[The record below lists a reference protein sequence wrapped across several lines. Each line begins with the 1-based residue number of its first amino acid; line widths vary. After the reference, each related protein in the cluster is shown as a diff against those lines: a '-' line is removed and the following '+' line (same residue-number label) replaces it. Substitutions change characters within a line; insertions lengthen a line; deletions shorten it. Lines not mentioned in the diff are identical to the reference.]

1 MAARV
6 YAHVKHRQETAKPFM
21 DLAKVIDKV
30 IARFIGTKHERDI
43 KKLQP
48 VIAAINAREA
58 EVKALPDEE
67 LKTRFAALKAE
78 VQEQLKDADPSE
90 PSYKELLQKA
100 LDPAIVPAFAL
111 VREAGRRFLS
121 MRHFDVQLIGG
132 IVLHEGKIA
141 EMKTG
146 EGKTLVATLPA
157 VLNALTGCGVHIV
170 TVNDYL
176 ARRDAEWMS
185 PLYRALGLSV
195 GVIVHDLDDEQR
207 RAAYGADLT
216 YGTNNEFGFDY
227 LRDNMKYDLANCVQR
242 GHHFAIVDEVDS
254 ILIDEARTPLII
266 SGPSEESTDKYAKI
280 DKIIPKLIQDIDYTL
295 DEKHRT
301 STLTEE
307 GFSKCERLLGLSNMS
322 DPANIEIM
330 HHVYQALRAH
340 ALYKRD
346 VDYVVKDGEV
356 IIVDEFTGRQMP
368 GRRWSD
374 GLHQAVEAREGVKI
388 ERENQT
394 LATITFQNYFR
405 MYKKLS
411 GMTGTAETEAAEFG
425 KIYKLDVTVIPT
437 NRTLIREEH
446 RDVMYRT
453 EKEKFEAVVN
463 GVLQEDNSLANG
475 IRHYHE
481 RGQPVL
487 VGTISIEKSE
497 AIAELLKKA
506 RVPHEVLNAKQ
517 HERESRIVAQA
528 GRKGAVTVATNMAGR
543 GTDILLGG
551 NPEQMTRDLCLKDKL
566 AMPYAAAPAVIAAD
580 GASGNG
586 AQPAAPMVLFQ
597 HEGKIFQ
604 VPAAQWK
611 PIYDQFAEQC
621 KAEHDAVVAL
631 GGLHILGT
639 ERHEARRIDNQLR
652 GRAGRQGDPGSSR
665 FFLSLEDDL
674 MRIFGGERVK
684 ALMYRF
690 GMTEGVPI
698 ESKFFSGRIENA
710 QKSVEAQNFD
720 ARKHLLEYDDVMNK
734 QRETIYGIRRSALEG
749 KDQRDYVLG
758 IAEDVARELVD
769 TYCAREQHPDQW
781 NVTQFLAEVNS
792 QFGVDAK
799 AAGADPGSMNH
810 DQLSDATVEAVT
822 KRYTEKE
829 QQFSADLMRWLERR
843 IILDVVDAQWKDH
856 LLSLDH
862 LKEGIGLRGY
872 AQKDPLVEFKKEA
885 FILFEDMMTR
895 IDNETIRYLFHIQ
908 MQQGEQP
915 PPPGGGQ
922 PAPPQTPRPRAD
934 AAAAS
939 AAARASEPQ
948 HLPSVAREI
957 ERRQQRQQ
965 RDLQYQTGPAQAETP
980 KPVRAG
986 AKVGRNDPCPC
997 GSGKKY
1003 KKCHGANV

>member
-1 MAARV
+1 
-6 YAHVKHRQETAKPFM
+6 M
-21 DLAKVIDKV
+21 DVAKVVDNV
-30 IARFIGTKHERDI
+30 VARFIGTKHERDI
-43 KKLQP
+43 KKLMP
-48 VIAAINAREA
+48 IIDAINALEPELRGSA
-58 EVKALPDEE
+58 GGGGAGGGSVGGGISDEE
-67 LKTRFAALKAE
+67 LKNRFQALKAQ
-78 VQEQLKDADPSE
+78 VQERLKDADPSDA
-90 PSYKELLQKA
+90 SYKEQLQKA
-100 LDPAIVPAFAL
+100 LQDAMVPAFAL
-111 VREAGRRFLS
+111 VREAGRRFLN

-132 IVLHEGKIA
+132 IVLHEGKIS

-157 VLNALTGCGVHIV
+157 VLNALAGRGVHIV

-185 PLYRALGLSV
+185 PLYRALGLTV

-207 RAAYGADLT
+207 RAAYGADIT

-227 LRDNMKYDLANCVQR
+227 LRDNMKYDLAHCVQR
-242 GHHFAIVDEVDS
+242 GHQFAIVDEVDS

-280 DKIIPKLIQDIDYTL
+280 DKIVPKLIQDIDYTI

-301 STLTEE
+301 ATLTEE
-307 GFSKCERLLGLSNMS
+307 GVSKCERLLGLGNLY
-322 DPANIEIM
+322 DPAHMETI

-340 ALYKRD
+340 TLYKID

-374 GLHQAVEAREGVKI
+374 GLHQAVEAKEGVKI

-405 MYKKLS
+405 MYKKLA

-425 KIYKLDVTVIPT
+425 KIYNLDVTVIPT
-437 NRTLIREEH
+437 NRKLIRIESP
-446 RDVMYRT
+446 DVVYRT

-463 GVLQEDNSLANG
+463 GILQEDNSLANG

-497 AIAELLKKA
+497 AIAELLAKA
-506 RVPHEVLNAKQ
+506 KIPHQVLNAKQ

-551 NPEQMTRDLCLKDKL
+551 NPEQMTRDHFLKNKL
-566 AMPYAAAPAVIAAD
+566 AMPYAAAPAVI
-580 GASGNG
+580 GGEPASGNG
-586 AQPAAPMVLFQ
+586 AQPAAVQMVLFQ
-597 HEGKIFQ
+597 NEGKIFQ
-604 VPAAQWK
+604 VPADQWK
-611 PIYDQFAEQC
+611 PVYDQFADQC
-621 KAEHDAVVAL
+621 KAEHDEVIAL

-684 ALMYRF
+684 ALMYRL

-698 ESKFFSGRIENA
+698 ESGLISRRIENA

-734 QRETIYGIRRSALEG
+734 QRETIYAIRRSALEG

-758 IAEDVARELVD
+758 IADDLVLEMVE
-769 TYCAREQHPDQW
+769 TYCPREQHPDTW
-781 NVTQFLAEVNS
+781 NTTQFLAETQA
-792 QFGVDAK
+792 QFGVDMK
-799 AAGADPGSMNH
+799 AAGADPGTLTH
-810 DQLSDATVEAVT
+810 DQLGEASAEAVK
-822 KRYTEKE
+822 KRYEEKE
-829 QQFSADLMRWLERR
+829 KQFGAELMRWLERR
-843 IILDVVDAQWKDH
+843 IILDVVDSQWKDH

-872 AQKDPLVEFKKEA
+872 AQKDPIVEFKKEA
-885 FILFEDMMTR
+885 FTLFEDMMAR

-908 MQQGEQP
+908 IQQGEQP
-915 PPPGGGQ
+915 PEARQPRPEPPRT
-922 PAPPQTPRPRAD
+922 PPQS
-934 AAAAS
+934 AAAAVAS
-939 AAARASEPQ
+939 AAARASNEPQ
-948 HLPSVAREI
+948 HLPAVAREI

-965 RDLQYQTGPAQAETP
+965 KDLQYQTGPAQAEAP
-980 KPVRAG
+980 KPVRTG

-1003 KKCHGANV
+1003 KKCHGAG

>member
-1 MAARV
+1 MEAA
-6 YAHVKHRQETAKPFM
+6 QI
-21 DLAKVIDKV
+21 LDKV
-30 IARFIGTKHERDI
+30 VAKFIGTKHDRDI
-43 KKLQP
+43 KKMQP
-48 VIAAINAREA
+48 MVAAIGAQEA
-58 EVKALPDEE
+58 EVKALSD
-67 LKTRFAALKAE
+67 
-78 VQEQLKDADPSE
+78 EQLKERFAELKVKVQESLKDSDPAE
-90 PSYKELLQKA
+90 DSYKTQLAGA
-100 LDPAIVPAFAL
+100 LEPVIVPAFAL
-111 VREAGRRFLS
+111 VREAGRRFLN

-132 IVLHEGKIA
+132 MVLNSGKIA

-157 VLNALTGCGVHIV
+157 ALNALVGRGVHLV

-185 PLYRALGLSV
+185 PLYKGLGLTV
-195 GVIVHDLDDEQR
+195 GVIVHDLDDAQR
-207 RAAYGADLT
+207 RAAYGADIT

-242 GHHFAIVDEVDS
+242 GHQFAIVDEVDS

-266 SGPSEESTDKYAKI
+266 SGPSEESTDKYFKI
-280 DKIIPKLIQDIDYTL
+280 DKIIPKLIQELDYTL
-295 DEKHRT
+295 DEKHRQA
-301 STLTEE
+301 TLTEE
-307 GFSKCERLLGLSNMS
+307 GVSKCERLLSLGNLY
-322 DPANIEIM
+322 DPAHMETI

-374 GLHQAVEAREGVKI
+374 GLHQAVEAKEGVKI

-425 KIYKLDVTVIPT
+425 KIYNLDVVVIPT
-437 NRTLIREEH
+437 NRTLIRIENP
-446 RDVMYRT
+446 DVVYRT
-453 EKEKFEAVVN
+453 EREKFEAVVN
-463 GVLQEDNSLANG
+463 GILQEDNALAHG

-497 AIAELLKKA
+497 TIADLLKKGGI
-506 RVPHEVLNAKQ
+506 PHQVLNAKQ

-551 NPEQMTRDLCLKDKL
+551 NPESLTREHFLKNKL
-566 AMPYAAAPAVIAAD
+566 AMPYAAAPAVIGAESTNGD
-580 GASGNG
+580 GAG
-586 AQPAAPMVLFQ
+586 AAEQPAVQMVLFQ

-604 VPAAQWK
+604 VPQDQWK
-611 PIYDQFAEQC
+611 PVYDQFAEQC
-621 KAEHDAVVAL
+621 KSEHDEVVAL

-684 ALMYRF
+684 QLMFRL

-698 ESKFFSGRIENA
+698 ESKLISSRIETA

-734 QRETIYGIRRSALEG
+734 QRETIYAIRRSALEG
-749 KDQRDYVLG
+749 KDQREYVMG
-758 IAEDVARELVD
+758 IAEEVAEELVE
-769 TYCAREQHPDQW
+769 TYCPREQHPGQW
-781 NVTQFLAEVNS
+781 NTAQFLAEVNS

-799 AAGADPGSMNH
+799 AAGADPTTLNH
-810 DQLSDATVEAVT
+810 DELLEATAEAV
-822 KRYTEKE
+822 KGRYAEKE
-829 QQFSADLMRWLERR
+829 KQFSAELLRWLERR
-843 IILDVVDAQWKDH
+843 IVLDVVDTQWKDH

-872 AQKDPLVEFKKEA
+872 GQKDPLVEFKKEA
-885 FILFEDMMTR
+885 FVLFEDMMSR
-895 IDNETIRYLFHIQ
+895 IDNETIRYLYHVQIQ
-908 MQQGEQP
+908 QSEAPPPQQQP
-915 PPPGGGQ
+915 PPEARQLRSTSPGHLPSSG
-922 PAPPQTPRPRAD
+922 
-934 AAAAS
+934 AAAAVAS
-939 AAARASEPQ
+939 AAARAEEAPAR
-948 HLPSVAREI
+948 LPDFARAL
-957 ERRQQRQQ
+957 ERKQERQQK
-965 RDLQYQTGPAQAETP
+965 DLQYQTGPAQAEAP

-1003 KKCHGANV
+1003 KKCHGANA

>member
-1 MAARV
+1 MEAAQILDRV
-6 YAHVKHRQETAKPFM
+6 V
-21 DLAKVIDKV
+21 
-30 IARFIGTKHERDI
+30 ARFIGTKHERDV

-48 VIAAINAREA
+48 VIAAINAREGDVCA
-58 EVKALPDEE
+58 LSDEV
-67 LKTRFAALKAE
+67 LKTRFMELRTQ
-78 VQEQLKDADPSE
+78 VQEQLKDADPGE
-90 PSYKELLQKA
+90 PTFRELMQQA
-100 LDPAIVPAFAL
+100 LEPAIVPAFAL
-111 VREAGRRFLS
+111 VREAGRRFLN

-132 IVLHEGKIA
+132 MVLHEGKIA

-157 VLNALTGCGVHIV
+157 VLNALAGRGVHIV

-195 GVIVHDLDDEQR
+195 GVIVHDLDDDQR
-207 RAAYGADLT
+207 RAAYGADIT

-227 LRDNMKYDLANCVQR
+227 LRDNMKYDLAHCVQR

-266 SGPSEESTDKYAKI
+266 SGPSEESTDKYARI
-280 DKIIPKLIQDIDYTL
+280 DKIIPKLIQDIDYTV

-301 STLTEE
+301 ATLTEE
-307 GFSKCERLLGLSNMS
+307 GFSKCERLLGLANLS
-322 DPANIEIM
+322 DPGNIAYL
-330 HHVYQALRAH
+330 HHVSQALRAH
-340 ALYKRD
+340 ALYKID
-346 VDYVVKDGEV
+346 VDYVNKDGEI

-374 GLHQAVEAREGVKI
+374 GLHQAVEAKEGVKI

-411 GMTGTAETEAAEFG
+411 GMTGTASTEAAEFS
-425 KIYKLDVTVIPT
+425 KIYNLEVTIIPT
-437 NRTLIREEH
+437 NRELIRKEYS
-446 RDVMYRT
+446 DVVYRT

-463 GVLQEDNSLANG
+463 GILQEDNSLANG
-475 IRHYHE
+475 IRQLNE

-497 AIAELLKKA
+497 AIAELLKKN
-506 RVPHEVLNAKQ
+506 RIPHEVLNAKQ

-551 NPEQMTRDLCLKDKL
+551 NPEQMTRDHFLKNKL
-566 AMPYAAAPAVIAAD
+566 AMPYAAAPAVIPAEPAP
-580 GASGNG
+580 GEA
-586 AQPAAPMVLFQ
+586 AQPTVPMVLFQ
-597 HEGKIFQ
+597 NEGKIFQ
-604 VPAAQWK
+604 VPADQWK
-611 PIYDQFAEQC
+611 PVYDQFAEQC
-621 KAEHDAVVAL
+621 KAEHDEVVAL

-674 MRIFGGERVK
+674 MRIFGGERIK

-698 ESKFFSGRIENA
+698 ESKMISNRIENA

-734 QRETIYGIRRSALEG
+734 QRETIYSIRRSALEG

-758 IAEDVARELVD
+758 IAEDVVRELVE
-769 TYCAREQHPDQW
+769 TFCPREQHPDQW
-781 NVTQFLAEVNS
+781 NTTQFLAEANA
-792 QFGVDAK
+792 QFGVDMK
-799 AAGADPGSMNH
+799 AAGADPAALSH
-810 DQLSDATVEAVT
+810 EQLADTAVEAVR
-822 KRYTEKE
+822 KRYEEKE
-829 QQFSADLMRWLERR
+829 TQFGADLMRWLERR
-843 IILDVVDAQWKDH
+843 IILDVVDSQWKDH

-872 AQKDPLVEFKKEA
+872 GQKDPLVEFKKEA

-908 MQQGEQP
+908 VQQGEQQAS
-915 PPPGGGQ
+915 GG
-922 PAPPQTPRPRAD
+922 PPQTPSPQQAPRPR

-939 AAARASEPQ
+939 AAARAGEPE
-948 HLPSVAREI
+948 HLPAVAREI

-965 RDLQYQTGPAQAETP
+965 KDLQYQTGPAQAEAP

-1003 KKCHGANV
+1003 KKCHGANA